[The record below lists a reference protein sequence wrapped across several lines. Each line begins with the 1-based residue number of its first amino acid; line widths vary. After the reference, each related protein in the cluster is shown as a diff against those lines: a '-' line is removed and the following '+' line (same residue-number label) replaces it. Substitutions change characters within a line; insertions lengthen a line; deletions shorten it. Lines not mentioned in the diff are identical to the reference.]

1 LRWWG
6 VAAELHRKSS
16 RHTGQNPGCSEKGET
31 IMPHGMMALLLKGP
45 GLDLITIFLISIGLA
60 MDAFA
65 VSLCVG
71 TAGQVEDLRG
81 KLRLAAHFG
90 IFQSGMTA
98 LGWLVGSTIIKYVE
112 KFDHWIAFALLLYI
126 GFNLIRSGFNKDG
139 KAFEQDPSTG
149 KTLVILS
156 VATSIDAFAVGLTIA
171 LIGVPVLFT
180 ISMIGLI
187 TLALSLVGLLAGCK
201 LGTVFGKRMEI
212 LGGLILIGI
221 GVRIVATHL
230 LG

>member
-1 LRWWG
+1 
-6 VAAELHRKSS
+6 
-16 RHTGQNPGCSEKGET
+16 
-31 IMPHGMMALLLKGP
+31 
-45 GLDLITIFLISIGLA
+45 

-71 TAGQVEDLRG
+71 TAGQVDNLRG

-126 GFNLIRSGFNKDG
+126 GFNLIRSGLSKDG
-139 KAFEQDPSTG
+139 KAFSQDPSTG

-156 VATSIDAFAVGLTIA
+156 FATSIDAFAVGLTIA

-187 TLALSLVGLLAGCK
+187 TLGLSLVGLLAGCR
-201 LGTVFGKRMEI
+201 LGEVFGKRMEI

-221 GVRIVATHL
+221 GVRIAVTHFF
-230 LG
+230 G